1 MDIWLF
7 GVETNHGGEVFPWSR
22 MDLLDYMEEV
32 GYEWVGTAGIDDLF
46 VRPDK
51 LYVVD
56 DLKLYIR
63 QSRKPAYYNDRDKI
77 GLRYGRKSPQEIARQ
92 QAALGDRRIE
102 L

>member
-1 MDIWLF
+1 MDIWLV
-7 GVETNHGGEVFPWSR
+7 GVETNHGGDVFPWFR
-22 MDLLDYMEEV
+22 MDVLDYMEEV

-56 DLKLYIR
+56 TLKLYIR
-63 QSRKPAYYNDRDKI
+63 QSRKSAYYNDQDKQ
-77 GLRYGRKSPQEIARQ
+77 GLRFGRKGAKEVSKQQERETR
-92 QAALGDRRIE
+92 GHSE

>member
-1 MDIWLF
+1 M
-7 GVETNHGGEVFPWSR
+7 
-22 MDLLDYMEEV
+22 LDYMEEV

-51 LYVVD
+51 LHVVD

-77 GLRYGRKSPQEIARQ
+77 GLRYGRDGPPDT
-92 QAALGDRRIE
+92 ALYGTGLPGVHTE